1 LFSFRIAIFYQL
13 THLEKKSE
21 KQQMLTQG
29 AHNSKSEN
37 NVKDLD
43 GMAKALLVGF
53 SWSYAEIYEKQKR
66 QEIIN
71 KNDADSFPSQSS
83 SKQS

>member
-1 LFSFRIAIFYQL
+1 
-13 THLEKKSE
+13 
-21 KQQMLTQG
+21 MLTQASENG
-29 AHNSKSEN
+29 KSEN
-37 NVKDLD
+37 NVKDLE
-43 GMAKALLVGF
+43 GIAKALIVGF

-66 QEIIN
+66 QEVIN